1 MKKTPSIIIEPTNQK
16 EAVIEI
22 AKNLPDFF
30 TATGVESLARD
41 LGTGILFGALTGDE
55 LVGFIVLRRADIGSL
70 EISWLAVSEKMQGLG
85 IGSRL
90 VRESLE
96 KLTTEG
102 FSVCYVKTL
111 AETVDDEGYAKT
123 RKFYKSLS
131 FHTLEIID
139 PYPGWENGNPC
150 QILAA
155 SLPLV

>member
-1 MKKTPSIIIEPTNQK
+1 MKETPSIIIRLTDQK
-16 EAVIEI
+16 EAVIAI

-41 LGTGILFGALTGDE
+41 LETGILFGALKEEE
-55 LVGFIVLRRADIGSL
+55 LVGFIVLRRADVGSL

-85 IGSRL
+85 IGSKL
-90 VRESLE
+90 VRKSLE
-96 KLTTEG
+96 KLATEG

-111 AETVDDEGYAKT
+111 AETVDDEGYART

-131 FHTLEIID
+131 FCTLEIVD